1 MRKALLLFTA
11 LALTGLLAAHEAH
24 DQAAA
29 AAQPAVAAQG
39 QAADIA
45 LDAQKAGQKVAVDFK
60 AMALSHLHNKIVH
73 FPVALG
79 LVGALFVLL
88 SLFFKSLSTATR
100 LLLTLA
106 ALGAMAAGWS
116 GGRQMGEFT
125 NGPYSDILATHMI
138 LGRIT
143 VIGLMVT
150 AVASWFEASRKWL
163 WILALILMVVISAT
177 GFYGGIL
184 AAS

>member
-1 MRKALLLFTA
+1 MKKILLLMMA
-11 LALTGLLAAHEAH
+11 LGLAGLLSAHEGH
-24 DQAAA
+24 EQAGAA
-29 AAQPAVAAQG
+29 DKPAVAAQG

-88 SLFFKSLSTATR
+88 GHFFKSLNPATR

-116 GGRQMGEFT
+116 GGLQMHEFT
-125 NGPYSDILATHMI
+125 GGPYSDILETHMI

-150 AVASWFEASRKWL
+150 AVASWFEGSRKWL
-163 WILALILMVVISAT
+163 WVLALALMVVISAT

>member
-1 MRKALLLFTA
+1 MRKALLLAVLFSFG
-11 LALTGLLAAHEAH
+11 GLLAAHEAH
-24 DQAAA
+24 EQAAPA
-29 AAQPAVAAQG
+29 GKPAVAAQG

-88 SLFFKSLSTATR
+88 GHFFKSLNPATR

-106 ALGAMAAGWS
+106 ALGAMASGWS
-116 GGRQMGEFT
+116 GGLQMGEFT

-163 WILALILMVVISAT
+163 WILALALMVVISAT